1 VPARILSRTPAPL
14 ADAAVR
20 ICDDDV
26 VNTEPGFTWSDI
38 APWYD
43 QLVSGGSGPHD
54 TALGCT
60 LGLVG
65 DVEGLVVLDI
75 ACGQGLASR
84 SLAAAR
90 AAEVV
95 GLDNSEAML
104 ELARLHGGPPN
115 LRYLRGDAQDL
126 VGIDDESVDGVVCQL
141 GLMDIPDLEAAL
153 AAVHR
158 VLRPHGWF
166 VYVIGHPCF
175 LAPEA
180 RTVQDAAGR
189 PGRWISDY
197 FTERFWRSSNPQ
209 GVRRAGNFH
218 RTLASYINA
227 LIDCGFAIER
237 VEEPRASQLLEIQQ
251 PEYSAVPIFWAVRA
265 TKG

>member
-65 DVEGLVVLDI
+65 DVGGLVVLDI

-84 SLAAAR
+84 SLAAAG

-95 GLDNSEAML
+95 GLHNSEAML

-115 LRYLRGDAQDL
+115 LRYIRGDAQDL
-126 VGIDDESVDGVVCQL
+126 IGIDDESVDGVVCQL
-141 GLMDIPDLEAAL
+141 GLMDIPDLEAVL

-189 PGRWISDY
+189 RGRWISDY

-227 LIDCGFAIER
+227 LIDCGFALER